1 MGTLTAPETLTA
13 HPCHEPRSVHLDR
26 LGRSRKRQGGRPASA
41 HRGGRLHPPSRGY
54 PLVFPEFLGLS
65 PQFLDYS
72 GRLLI
77 ATIMGGVIG
86 IEREA
91 KERPAGLRTHMLTSL
106 AAALFT
112 VLTLELHVEFNLRD
126 PNSSA
131 DPIRIIEA
139 VTSGVAFLAAGAIIQ
154 GRGKVQGLTT
164 GAGMWLSGAIGV
176 ACGAERYGLAAI
188 ALVLATIILALLR
201 PLERLL
207 PSNGSSRRDK
217 SEAKAT
223 PPDS

>member
-1 MGTLTAPETLTA
+1 MTAEAVSDPLRMMRK
-13 HPCHEPRSVHLDR
+13 EPGPSEDVDSASPPPVSIE
-26 LGRSRKRQGGRPASA
+26 LGRSRKPWGI
-41 HRGGRLHPPSRGY
+41 HPRSRGY
-54 PLVFPEFLGLS
+54 LLVFPEFLGLS
-65 PQFLDYS
+65 PQFLDYG

-91 KERPAGLRTHMLTSL
+91 KDRPAGLRTHMMTSL

-112 VLTLELHVEFNLRD
+112 VLTLELHAEFNLRD
-126 PNSSA
+126 PNTST

-164 GAGMWLSGAIGV
+164 GAGMWLSGAVGV
-176 ACGAERYGLAAI
+176 ACGAERYGLAII

-201 PLERLL
+201 PLERFL
-207 PSNGSSRRDK
+207 PGNGSSQRDK

-223 PPDS
+223 PSDT

>member
-1 MGTLTAPETLTA
+1 M
-13 HPCHEPRSVHLDR
+13 
-26 LGRSRKRQGGRPASA
+26 
-41 HRGGRLHPPSRGY
+41 
-54 PLVFPEFLGLS
+54 FPDFLGLS
-65 PQFLDYS
+65 PQLLDYG

-91 KERPAGLRTHMLTSL
+91 KDRPAGLRTHMLTSL

-112 VLTLELHVEFNLRD
+112 VLTLELHVDFNLQD
-126 PNSSA
+126 PNTSA

-154 GRGKVQGLTT
+154 GRGKVEGLTT

-176 ACGAERYGLAAI
+176 ACGAERYGLAVM
-188 ALVLATIILALLR
+188 ALALATVILALLR
-201 PLERLL
+201 PLERFL
-207 PSNGSSRRDK
+207 PGNGSGTRDK
-217 SEAKAT
+217 RDAKAT